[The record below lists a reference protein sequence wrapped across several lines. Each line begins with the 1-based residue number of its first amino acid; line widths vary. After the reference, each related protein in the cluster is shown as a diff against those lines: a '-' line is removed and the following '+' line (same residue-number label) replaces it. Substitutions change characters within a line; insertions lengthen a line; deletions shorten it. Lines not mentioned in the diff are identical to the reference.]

1 MIHHCVRCGAPAAI
15 KMAFAYGARL
25 IWLEDLTQPIV
36 PGLGY
41 AMCEAHADRLTPPLG
56 WRLLDKRR
64 PNRPLFAA
72 LEVA

>member
-1 MIHHCVRCGAPAAI
+1 
-15 KMAFAYGARL
+15 MAFAYDARL

-41 AMCEAHADRLTPPLG
+41 AMCESHADRLTPPVG
-56 WRLLDKRR
+56 WKLLDRRR
-64 PNRPLFAA
+64 PARPLFAA